1 MISFET
7 QVFAFLADCFFFQV
21 HLRNLFDLPC
31 KTIWVM
37 LPWWFYQFQVSVS
50 RYPPKEFD
58 QKGNQAFCSL
68 TTFCLKTSLF
78 GSIPAGILLVYWVPD
93 VGCIPAV
100 GIWFCRADLG
110 SCKNLGRN
118 GPKQDRCCHMSS
130 GLNGSQLEHHKES
143 YLFITW

>member
-7 QVFAFLADCFFFQV
+7 RVFAFLADCFFFQV

-37 LPWWFYQFQVSVS
+37 LPWWFYQFQVKVIIPQKSLT
-50 RYPPKEFD
+50 R
-58 QKGNQAFCSL
+58 KGNQAFCSL
-68 TTFCLKTSLF
+68 TTFCLKTSRFCVWFQLEFYLF
-78 GSIPAGILLVYWVPD
+78 IGSPML
-93 VGCIPAV
+93 GCFPAV